1 MLCSIFQHV
10 ITATAGVVPDQIR
23 EGTEEEKRTWLHD
36 SVAEVVD
43 TFLTS
48 SHTFIKPAAVTDAA
62 QGSAKERLPC
72 RQPGCPRVYVN
83 KKSRETHEQKIH
95 HLVVAPVTPAQPAST
110 SLRDCKRQHSQARL
124 SFGFLLMNMLDAV
137 KEGDG
142 ERLIRLYKDAL
153 LIYKAYGHT
162 QYAYSTFLLS
172 VQLNAS
178 LSPRL
183 AHDVTWNRFWNTRGG
198 KGRNIPLDLHM
209 EHLNNFLKSYLKNK
223 GANLTEATATRVS
236 RSLGVFKAMMNTADR
251 QLQLSQPSGV
261 HHATDRQSDI
271 LTLLGVF
278 RESELFKDH
287 PGRHFSAFPNF
298 DRNILSKMD
307 WDALYKW
314 MNGKL
319 KDCRGV
325 AV

>member
-110 SLRDCKRQHSQARL
+110 SLRDCKQQHSQARL

-178 LSPRL
+178 LSPKWDKVKNGLGCSLQMDEWKAQRL
-183 AHDVTWNRFWNTRGG
+183 ERCSSIIHSYVYFS
-198 KGRNIPLDLHM
+198 IPLHTCP
-209 EHLNNFLKSYLKNK
+209 
-223 GANLTEATATRVS
+223 NLTCTLTSFALCNVYLIIY
-236 RSLGVFKAMMNTADR
+236 LGTVIYLFVRFVNC
-251 QLQLSQPSGV
+251 
-261 HHATDRQSDI
+261 
-271 LTLLGVF
+271 LL
-278 RESELFKDH
+278 
-287 PGRHFSAFPNF
+287 
-298 DRNILSKMD
+298 
-307 WDALYKW
+307 
-314 MNGKL
+314 
-319 KDCRGV
+319 
-325 AV
+325 